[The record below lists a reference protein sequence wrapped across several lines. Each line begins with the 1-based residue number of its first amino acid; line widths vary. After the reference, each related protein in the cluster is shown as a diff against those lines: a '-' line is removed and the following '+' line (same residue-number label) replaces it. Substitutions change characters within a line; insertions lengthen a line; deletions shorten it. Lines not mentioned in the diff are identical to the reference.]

1 MANKILIVK
10 HGSFGDIILATGA
23 IKSVA
28 NYFPN
33 HEIYL
38 LTSSKYNDFM
48 KQCPYIKN
56 IIIDDRKSFYNIFN
70 NFSLLRSI
78 LNNNFD
84 YIIDFQNSKRTF
96 LYNLLFRLLTKSLIS
111 SSRALAHFRYLIPSQ
126 GKEHVT
132 QGLNNQLSL
141 IGIKNFEQPN
151 VNWLKSQQNIDN
163 LKINR
168 PYVMIIPGTSKKGI
182 SKRWSSEK
190 YAEIAKY
197 LITKKISIV
206 VVGNNEDYKS
216 ASLIFESCPEA
227 INLLGKS
234 PPSILYNLAE
244 NSNFIIS
251 NDTGPAFLVAL
262 SNKPLIWIVNDN
274 VVSLSNHP
282 IGKRI
287 IKISSK
293 TVSDISVDLIIN
305 KIINEKLI

>member
-10 HGSFGDIILATGA
+10 HGSFGDIILSTGA

-38 LTSSKYNDFM
+38 LTSSKYTNFM
-48 KQCPYIKN
+48 KQCPYIKK
-56 IIIDDRKSFYNIFN
+56 IIIDDRKSFYNVLN
-70 NFSLLRSI
+70 NFFLLKSI

-96 LYNLLFRLLTKSLIS
+96 LYNLLFRLLTNSMIS

-141 IGIKNFEQPN
+141 IGIENFEQPN
-151 VNWLKSQQNIDN
+151 VNWIKSEKKIEN
-163 LKINR
+163 LGINS
-168 PYVMIIPGTSKKGI
+168 PYVMIIPGTSEKGI
-182 SKRWSSEK
+182 NKRWSSKK

-197 LITKKISIV
+197 LITKKISII
-206 VVGNNEDYKS
+206 VVGNYEDYIS
-216 ASLIFESCPEA
+216 ASPIFESCPEA

-234 PPSILYNLAE
+234 PPSVLYDLAKK
-244 NSNFIIS
+244 SNFIIS

-274 VVSLSNHP
+274 VVSLSNYP

-293 TVSDISVDLIIN
+293 TINDVSVDLIIN
-305 KIINEKLI
+305 KIISEKLI